1 MDINKKILA
10 LDFDGVI
17 CDGLAEYFETTKQTY
32 QLIWGKN
39 KEENL
44 DKFREQFYQLR
55 PVIETGWEMPVLLRA
70 LKLGISNENILEN
83 WTEIVHKIINDEQLS
98 SQEIG
103 KKLDTIRDHWIKN
116 DLTNWLK
123 LHKIYPS
130 IKENLTEII
139 RTNINLY
146 IVSTKEGRFIK
157 EILKQQEIAIPEN
170 NIIGK
175 ECKRPKHETL
185 RIILRENQEKPEN
198 LIFIEDRIEPLET
211 IYQEQDLRGIKLYLA
226 SWGYNT
232 ETTRNRAEKLGY
244 INILNLEDLKLS
256 NF

>member
-1 MDINKKILA
+1 MHSNKKIFA

-32 QLIWGKN
+32 QLIWKTN
-39 KEENL
+39 QKENL
-44 DKFREQFYQLR
+44 EKFREDFYQLR

-70 LKLGISNENILEN
+70 LTLGIGKENILKN
-83 WTEIVHKIINDEQLS
+83 WIEIVNQIIKNEQLS
-98 SQEIG
+98 SQTIG
-103 KKLDTIRDHWIKN
+103 EKLDRIRDSWIKN
-116 DLTNWLK
+116 DLTNWLR
-123 LHKIYPS
+123 LHQIYPG
-130 IKENLTEII
+130 IKDNLTEII
-139 RTNINLY
+139 KTNVNLY

-157 EILKQQEIAIPEN
+157 EILKQQEIEISQN

-175 ECKRPKHETL
+175 ECKRPKHESL
-185 RIILRENQEKPEN
+185 RVILRENQEKPEN

-211 IYQEQDLRGIKLYLA
+211 IYQQQDLRGTKLYLA

-232 ETTRNRAEKLGY
+232 ETTRNKAKKLGY

-256 NF
+256 NL